1 MSQGRSTQQL
11 INVSMIV
18 TCVMAFIGIALMAT
32 FQHRHIGTPILLL
45 AGLPAFAYLLFRCKS
60 CGLNVTKEADG
71 STTHRSA
78 WPRANPE
85 CKKCGAD
92 IP

>member
-18 TCVMAFIGIALMAT
+18 TCILAFIGIALLAT
-32 FQHRHIGTPILLL
+32 FQHRNLGYPILLL
-45 AGLPAFAYLLFRCKS
+45 AALPSFTYLFLRCRS

-71 STTHRSA
+71 SRTQRST
-78 WPRANPE
+78 WPRANSE
-85 CKKCGAD
+85 CRKCGAD